1 MIATVGVGPG
11 ETVNAMSAAHPET
24 VIALAVQNY
33 LGPAGF
39 WLVIVAALLSM
50 LSALQANLLA
60 ASHMAHTMA

>member
-1 MIATVGVGPG
+1 
-11 ETVNAMSAAHPET
+11 MSAAHPET